1 MDAAVWIANYGLYG
15 LLAFAF
21 LAATLLPFSSEIAV
35 LTALQ
40 LGLSPGPVLLYAAL
54 GNCLGAMTNYALG
67 SMLSQPT
74 LRRLHRRP
82 WSRRALTWAQGYG
95 GWSLAGSW
103 LPLVGDPLMLISG
116 IFRFHVAHI
125 LVLGLGTRVL
135 RYAVLIGLLQH
146 L

>member
-1 MDAAVWIANYGLYG
+1 MDAAVWIANYGLFG
-15 LLAFAF
+15 LLVLAF

-40 LGLSPGPVLLYAAL
+40 FGLAPGPVFLYAAL

-67 SMLSQPT
+67 FLLSRST
-74 LRRLHRRP
+74 LRRLQREP
-82 WSRRALTWAQGYG
+82 WSRRALTLAQRYG

-116 IFRFHVAHI
+116 IFRFHTAYI
-125 LVLGLGTRVL
+125 LMLGLGTRVF

>member
-1 MDAAVWIANYGLYG
+1 MDAAVWIANYGLLG
-15 LLAFAF
+15 LLIFAF

-35 LTALQ
+35 LAALQ
-40 LGLSPGPVLLYAAL
+40 LGLAPGPVLLYAAL

-67 SMLSQPT
+67 YLLSQPT
-74 LRRLHRRP
+74 LHRLQRCS
-82 WSRRALTWAQGYG
+82 WSRRALTWAQRYG
-95 GWSLAGSW
+95 GWSLVGSW

-116 IFRFHVAHI
+116 MFRFHTAHI
-125 LVLGLGTRVL
+125 LVLGLGTRLL